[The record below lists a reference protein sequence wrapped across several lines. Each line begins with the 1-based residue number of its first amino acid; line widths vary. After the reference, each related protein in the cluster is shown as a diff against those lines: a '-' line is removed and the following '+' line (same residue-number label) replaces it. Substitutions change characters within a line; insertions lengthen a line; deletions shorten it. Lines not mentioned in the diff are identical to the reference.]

1 MHAFLQCLSSQNYF
15 AKLGNH
21 RRKSTFF
28 GYWIKFL
35 LILFE
40 EHPFIWLLK
49 GKRYFETKNRTLRCL
64 KRHYSTV
71 QSMKNVAVDGG
82 RGIFPLFSSLP
93 RGIWQL
99 KSPLHPQEFAIQ
111 VPKKCKCPG
120 VSPDGGERGGGWA
133 QLELTDALSSLMYS
147 ITVLCNTL
155 SFCPLVI
162 LCFSDGFSP
171 TEWVSTYSLEI
182 EVRSSN
188 NDNACLISSFLLIA
202 HWTFLFFCDIL
213 YYTSNQ
219 FSEKEMFSLFC
230 VQTLFQRFLVR
241 ILIGRSPF
249 CQTSP
254 LILSSSIS
262 S

>member
-1 MHAFLQCLSSQNYF
+1 MFKTALFDCAINEKCCSWRRTGHFPSFFVPA
-15 AKLGNH
+15 AGNLTAQE
-21 RRKSTFF
+21 SPPPP
-28 GYWIKFL
+28 GIC
-35 LILFE
+35 
-40 EHPFIWLLK
+40 HP
-49 GKRYFETKNRTLRCL
+49 
-64 KRHYSTV
+64 S
-71 QSMKNVAVDGG
+71 
-82 RGIFPLFSSLP
+82 
-93 RGIWQL
+93 
-99 KSPLHPQEFAIQ
+99 
-111 VPKKCKCPG
+111 PKKMQMPG
-120 VSPDGGERGGGWA
+120 GQPGWGERGGGGWA

-162 LCFSDGFSP
+162 LCFSEGFSP
-171 TEWVSTYSLEI
+171 TEWVPTYSLEI